1 LNGLNPPAGPHFV
14 SAYLDDVLVFS
25 QTLEEKYLDH
35 LCLVLSRLPEAGL
48 KLKPTKCH
56 YNYPTTSRAS
66 RSLYNSTR
74 CLRWHKI
81 WCAWKNLDWEKAV
94 REFPTLC
101 SLKDVCAFVDLTSY
115 HHRFIK
121 GFAQIAHPL
130 HSLTCKGVVLT
141 EHNDFKQHSTNSNN
155 DLLLLLAYPTAGKTF
170 LLETDASKG
179 GLGAVLS
186 QTQSDGKD
194 HPVAFASCVLSPQE
208 THIMPSWSWRLW
220 L

>member
-101 SLKDVCAFVDLTSY
+101 ALKNVNSFVGLVSSY
-115 HHRFIK
+115 CRFIK
-121 GFAQIAHPL
+121 GFAEIAHPL
-130 HSLTCKGVVLT
+130 HSLTNKGVVLNR
-141 EHNDFKQHSTNSNN
+141 HNNVKINSIQ
-155 DLLLLLAYPTAGKTF
+155 PTQRMTYYFTYTGIP
-170 LLETDASKG
+170 
-179 GLGAVLS
+179 LS
-186 QTQSDGKD
+186 
-194 HPVAFASCVLSPQE
+194 
-208 THIMPSWSWRLW
+208 W
-220 L
+220 